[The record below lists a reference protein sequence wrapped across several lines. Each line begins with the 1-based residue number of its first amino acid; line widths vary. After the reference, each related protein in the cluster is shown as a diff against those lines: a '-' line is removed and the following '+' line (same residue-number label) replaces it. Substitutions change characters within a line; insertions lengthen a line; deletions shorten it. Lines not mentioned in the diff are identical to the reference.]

1 MFPPIT
7 SQYFY
12 AIHYFLQSGV
22 EFEDPVRFVIRT
34 WPWQEEAE
42 GLPQALL
49 KVKTETSA
57 GTDPVKTDINTDSE
71 DPLVR

>member
-1 MFPPIT
+1 M
-7 SQYFY
+7 
-12 AIHYFLQSGV
+12 
-22 EFEDPVRFVIRT
+22 RFVIRT

-42 GLPQALL
+42 GLPQALV

-57 GTDPVKTDINTDSE
+57 GTDPVKTDIKTDSE